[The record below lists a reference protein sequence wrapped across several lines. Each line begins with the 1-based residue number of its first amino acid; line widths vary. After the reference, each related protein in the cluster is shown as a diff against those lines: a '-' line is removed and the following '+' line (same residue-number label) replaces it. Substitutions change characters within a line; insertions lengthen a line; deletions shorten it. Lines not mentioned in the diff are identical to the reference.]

1 MQFRTNLVNS
11 NKIEMQITPM
21 IDVVFLLLIFFMLT
35 LKIVEPEGDFQI
47 NMPIA
52 APEQSEETEI
62 ELPDI
67 RIRLVANS
75 DGSLKQILFG
85 ERSLGTGKAAFQK
98 LNREILKIIGFPGN
112 PETAESEVE
121 IDADFNLHYE
131 NIVSA
136 VSACSGSLKDGQ
148 IVRYIEKIKFA
159 RQRPSPEP

>member
-1 MQFRTNLVNS
+1 MKFRTNLVNTH
-11 NKIEMQITPM
+11 KVDTQITPM

-52 APEQSEETEI
+52 APEPNQEMDL

-67 RIRLVANS
+67 RIRLIAND
-75 DGSLKQILFG
+75 DGSLNQILFG
-85 ERSLGTGKAAFQK
+85 QRSLGTGKAAFEK

-112 PETAESEVE
+112 PATAETEVE

-136 VSACSGSLKDGQ
+136 VSACSGTLQDGQ

-159 RQRPSPEP
+159 RQRPEQE